1 MDIQDGILYMTSL
14 KPRTAQ
20 EIVDTLSFP
29 HDEVYAM
36 LRFLVEEGFVQKL
49 SDGTFKNPKPIV

>member
-1 MDIQDGILYMTSL
+1 MTSL

-29 HDEVYAM
+29 HEEVYAM